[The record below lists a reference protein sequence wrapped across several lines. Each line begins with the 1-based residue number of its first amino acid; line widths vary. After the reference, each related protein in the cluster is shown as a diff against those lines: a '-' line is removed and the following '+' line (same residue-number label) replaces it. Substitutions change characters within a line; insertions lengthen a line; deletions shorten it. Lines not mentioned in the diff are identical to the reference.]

1 MISVVIV
8 SYNVKY
14 YLAQCVLSV
23 ERSLL
28 AAGAEI
34 IVVDNASADGSA
46 DYIESQFP
54 KVRLIRNKENLGFAR
69 ANNLAAGE
77 AKGEYLL
84 FLNPD
89 TIVSEH
95 TLGECVAFMD
105 SNPKAGAIGVR
116 MCNSDGSFAPE
127 SRRSLP
133 TLSVSFCKMTGLCRL
148 FPKSKNLGR
157 YYLGYLDKREINRIE
172 VVSGAYMMVRKD
184 VFHSIGGF
192 DQAFFMYG
200 EDIDISYRILQTGYQ
215 NWYLPALII
224 HYKGEST
231 VKTSYRY
238 VKTFYDAM
246 LIFYNKHY
254 RHYSVILSAVVYLV
268 VLVQAA
274 VSFLKNN
281 IFSSRNTRALI
292 SKENKN
298 FIVLGAPETMERVRL
313 LLEKY
318 YPDGKHKFVEG
329 NQVSL
334 VKGHA
339 DMDIDF
345 SIFHYVVYD
354 VDSFSFKCMIEAI
367 SLTAGN
373 NLRLATFSLLTGV
386 LITEQEVLI

>member
-95 TLGECVAFMD
+95 ALGECVAFMD

-148 FPKSKNLGR
+148 FPSLKIWADII
-157 YYLGYLDKREINRIE
+157 LDIWTRER
-172 VVSGAYMMVRKD
+172 
-184 VFHSIGGF
+184 
-192 DQAFFMYG
+192 
-200 EDIDISYRILQTGYQ
+200 
-215 NWYLPALII
+215 
-224 HYKGEST
+224 
-231 VKTSYRY
+231 
-238 VKTFYDAM
+238 
-246 LIFYNKHY
+246 
-254 RHYSVILSAVVYLV
+254 
-268 VLVQAA
+268 
-274 VSFLKNN
+274 
-281 IFSSRNTRALI
+281 
-292 SKENKN
+292 
-298 FIVLGAPETMERVRL
+298 
-313 LLEKY
+313 
-318 YPDGKHKFVEG
+318 
-329 NQVSL
+329 
-334 VKGHA
+334 
-339 DMDIDF
+339 
-345 SIFHYVVYD
+345 
-354 VDSFSFKCMIEAI
+354 
-367 SLTAGN
+367 
-373 NLRLATFSLLTGV
+373 
-386 LITEQEVLI
+386 